1 MSCFVQVRGQRLI
14 VGRHRSMD
22 NYSPALFED
31 FPQKK
36 GLNVGYKLIRFSLM
50 LLLVGTVSVSSFA
63 QNRRS
68 VPQASKLFNAL
79 PPSDAVAI
87 VKLRQVLNDAM
98 PKLLASN
105 PDKLAQANAQI
116 EQFKTRTG
124 LDPRSFEE
132 MVFGIR
138 YSYPSEGVTKLTTV
152 AIANGTFSSGAM
164 VAAGRIATN
173 GKYREEQYR
182 GKTIYIFNLDQQI
195 KLLGVLDIRLG
206 ELAVAPLDQNTLAL
220 GDPQSV
226 RETLDQKR
234 GAAARANAEL
244 IALANKNPTAIVGF
258 GGNISE
264 QLRTNL
270 SITNDAIARD
280 LTAVRQVYGSVGL
293 TERDVVIALAARTVD
308 EPSARN
314 LGNTIEALKQFGALL
329 VNRLPAAKAA
339 LARSALN
346 SLTITNQG
354 NELQIK
360 TSVAQTEIAP
370 IMGGD

>member
-1 MSCFVQVRGQRLI
+1 M
-14 VGRHRSMD
+14 
-22 NYSPALFED
+22 
-31 FPQKK
+31 
-36 GLNVGYKLIRFSLM
+36 NVGHKLIRFSLI
-50 LLLVGTVSVSSFA
+50 LLLVATVSAGSFA

-68 VPQASKLFNAL
+68 EPQASKLFNAL
-79 PPSDAVAI
+79 PASDAVAI

-98 PKLLASN
+98 PKLLSTN
-105 PDKLAQANAQI
+105 PEKLAQANAQI

-132 MVFGIR
+132 MVFGVR
-138 YSYPSEGVTKLTTV
+138 YSYPSEGVTKLSTV

-195 KLLGVLDIRLG
+195 KLLGVLDIKVA
-206 ELAVAPLDQNTLAL
+206 ELAVAPLDANTLAL
-220 GDPQSV
+220 GDLQIV

-234 GAAARANAEL
+234 GAARANAEL
-244 IALANKNPTAIVGF
+244 IALANKNPNAIVGF

-264 QLRTNL
+264 QLRANL

-293 TERDVVIALAARTVD
+293 TEKDVVIALAARTVD

-314 LGNTIEALKQFGALL
+314 LGNTVEALKQFGALL

-354 NELQIK
+354 NELQIQ
-360 TSVAQTEIAP
+360 TSVAQTELAP
-370 IMGGD
+370 IMGGE

>member
-1 MSCFVQVRGQRLI
+1 M
-14 VGRHRSMD
+14 
-22 NYSPALFED
+22 
-31 FPQKK
+31 
-36 GLNVGYKLIRFSLM
+36 NVGHKLIRFSLM
-50 LLLVGTVSVSSFA
+50 LLLVGTVSAGSIP

-68 VPQASKLFNAL
+68 APQASKIFNAL
-79 PPSDAVAI
+79 PASDAVAI

-98 PKLLASN
+98 PKLLSTN
-105 PDKLAQANAQI
+105 PEKLAQANAQI

-132 MVFGIR
+132 MVFGVR
-138 YSYPSEGVTKLTTV
+138 YSYPSEGVTKLSTV

-195 KLLGVLDIRLG
+195 KLLGVLDIKVA
-206 ELAVAPLDQNTLAL
+206 ELAVAPLDANTLAL
-220 GDPQSV
+220 GDLQIV

-234 GAAARANAEL
+234 GAARANAEL
-244 IALANKNPTAIVGF
+244 IALANKNPNAIVGF

-264 QLRTNL
+264 QLRANL

-293 TERDVVIALAARTVD
+293 TEKDVVIALAARTVD

-314 LGNTIEALKQFGALL
+314 LGNTVEALKQFGALL

-354 NELQIK
+354 NELQIQ
-360 TSVAQTEIAP
+360 TSVAQTELAP
-370 IMGGD
+370 IMGGE

>member
-1 MSCFVQVRGQRLI
+1 
-14 VGRHRSMD
+14 
-22 NYSPALFED
+22 
-31 FPQKK
+31 
-36 GLNVGYKLIRFSLM
+36 
-50 LLLVGTVSVSSFA
+50 
-63 QNRRS
+63 
-68 VPQASKLFNAL
+68 
-79 PPSDAVAI
+79 
-87 VKLRQVLNDAM
+87 
-98 PKLLASN
+98 
-105 PDKLAQANAQI
+105 
-116 EQFKTRTG
+116 
-124 LDPRSFEE
+124 
-132 MVFGIR
+132 MVFGVH
-138 YSYPSEGVTKLTTV
+138 YSYPSEGVTKLSTV

-195 KLLGVLDIRLG
+195 KLLGVLDIKVG
-206 ELAVAPLDQNTLAL
+206 ELAVAPLDANTLAL
-220 GDPQSV
+220 GDLQIV

-234 GAAARANAEL
+234 GAARANAEL
-244 IALANKNPTAIVGF
+244 IALANKNPNAIVGF

-264 QLRTNL
+264 QLRANL

-293 TERDVVIALAARTVD
+293 TEKDVVIALAARTVD

-354 NELQIK
+354 NELQIQ

-370 IMGGD
+370 IMGDE

>member
-1 MSCFVQVRGQRLI
+1 M
-14 VGRHRSMD
+14 
-22 NYSPALFED
+22 
-31 FPQKK
+31 
-36 GLNVGYKLIRFSLM
+36 NVGHKLIRFSLM
-50 LLLVGTVSVSSFA
+50 LLLVGTVSAGSIP

-68 VPQASKLFNAL
+68 APQASKLFNAL
-79 PPSDAVAI
+79 PASDAVAI

-98 PKLLASN
+98 PKLLSTN
-105 PDKLAQANAQI
+105 PEKLAQANAQI

-132 MVFGIR
+132 MVFGVR
-138 YSYPSEGVTKLTTV
+138 YSYPSEGVTKLSTV

-195 KLLGVLDIRLG
+195 KLLGVLDIKVG
-206 ELAVAPLDQNTLAL
+206 ELAVAPLDANTLAL
-220 GDPQSV
+220 GDLQIV

-234 GAAARANAEL
+234 GAARANAEL
-244 IALANKNPTAIVGF
+244 IALANKNPNAIVGF

-264 QLRTNL
+264 QLRANL

-293 TERDVVIALAARTVD
+293 TEKDVVIALAARTVD

-314 LGNTIEALKQFGALL
+314 LGNTVEALKQFGALL

-354 NELQIK
+354 NELQIQ
-360 TSVAQTEIAP
+360 TSVAQTELAP
-370 IMGGD
+370 IMGGE

>member
-1 MSCFVQVRGQRLI
+1 M
-14 VGRHRSMD
+14 
-22 NYSPALFED
+22 
-31 FPQKK
+31 
-36 GLNVGYKLIRFSLM
+36 NVGHKLIRFSLI
-50 LLLVGTVSVSSFA
+50 LLLVATVSAGSFA

-68 VPQASKLFNAL
+68 APQASKLFNAL
-79 PPSDAVAI
+79 PASDAVAI

-98 PKLLASN
+98 PKLLSTN
-105 PDKLAQANAQI
+105 PEKLAQANAQI

-132 MVFGIR
+132 MVFGVR
-138 YSYPSEGVTKLTTV
+138 YSYPSEGVTKLSTV

-195 KLLGVLDIRLG
+195 KLLGVLDIKVA
-206 ELAVAPLDQNTLAL
+206 ELAVAPLDANTLAL
-220 GDPQSV
+220 GDLQIV

-234 GAAARANAEL
+234 GAARANAEL
-244 IALANKNPTAIVGF
+244 IALANKNPNAIVGF

-264 QLRTNL
+264 QLRANL

-293 TERDVVIALAARTVD
+293 TEKDVVIALAARTVD

-314 LGNTIEALKQFGALL
+314 LGNTVEALKQFGALL

-354 NELQIK
+354 NELQIQ
-360 TSVAQTEIAP
+360 TSVAQTELAP
-370 IMGGD
+370 IMGGE

>member
-1 MSCFVQVRGQRLI
+1 
-14 VGRHRSMD
+14 VGH
-22 NYSPALFED
+22 
-31 FPQKK
+31 
-36 GLNVGYKLIRFSLM
+36 KLIRFSLM
-50 LLLVGTVSVSSFA
+50 LLLVGTVSAGSIP

-68 VPQASKLFNAL
+68 APQASKLFNAL
-79 PPSDAVAI
+79 PASDAVAI

-98 PKLLASN
+98 PKLLSTN
-105 PDKLAQANAQI
+105 PEKLAQANAQI

-132 MVFGIR
+132 MVFGVR
-138 YSYPSEGVTKLTTV
+138 YSYPSEGVTKLSTV

-195 KLLGVLDIRLG
+195 KLLGVLDIKVG
-206 ELAVAPLDQNTLAL
+206 ELAVAPLDANTLAL
-220 GDPQSV
+220 GDLQIV
-226 RETLDQKR
+226 RETLDQKQ
-234 GAAARANAEL
+234 GAARANAEL
-244 IALANKNPTAIVGF
+244 IALANKNPNAIVGF

-264 QLRTNL
+264 QLRANL

-293 TERDVVIALAARTVD
+293 TEKDVVIALAARTVD

-314 LGNTIEALKQFGALL
+314 LGNTVEALKQFGALL

-354 NELQIK
+354 NELQIQ
-360 TSVAQTEIAP
+360 TSVAQTELAP
-370 IMGGD
+370 IMGGE

>member
-1 MSCFVQVRGQRLI
+1 
-14 VGRHRSMD
+14 
-22 NYSPALFED
+22 
-31 FPQKK
+31 
-36 GLNVGYKLIRFSLM
+36 
-50 LLLVGTVSVSSFA
+50 
-63 QNRRS
+63 
-68 VPQASKLFNAL
+68 
-79 PPSDAVAI
+79 
-87 VKLRQVLNDAM
+87 M
-98 PKLLASN
+98 PKLLSTN
-105 PDKLAQANAQI
+105 PEKLAQANAQI

-132 MVFGIR
+132 MVFGVR
-138 YSYPSEGVTKLTTV
+138 YSYPSEGVTKLSTV

-195 KLLGVLDIRLG
+195 KLLGVLDIKVA
-206 ELAVAPLDQNTLAL
+206 ELAVAPLDANTLAL
-220 GDPQSV
+220 GDLQIV

-234 GAAARANAEL
+234 GAARANAEL
-244 IALANKNPTAIVGF
+244 IALANKNPNAIVGF

-264 QLRTNL
+264 QLRANL

-293 TERDVVIALAARTVD
+293 TEKDVVIALAARTVD

-314 LGNTIEALKQFGALL
+314 LGNTVEALKQFGALL

-354 NELQIK
+354 NELQIQ
-360 TSVAQTEIAP
+360 TSVAQTELAP
-370 IMGGD
+370 IMGGE

>member
-1 MSCFVQVRGQRLI
+1 M
-14 VGRHRSMD
+14 
-22 NYSPALFED
+22 
-31 FPQKK
+31 
-36 GLNVGYKLIRFSLM
+36 NVGHKLIRFSLM
-50 LLLVGTVSVSSFA
+50 LLLVGTVSAGSFA

-68 VPQASKLFNAL
+68 APQASKLFNAL
-79 PPSDAVAI
+79 PASDAVAI

-98 PKLLASN
+98 PKLLSTN
-105 PDKLAQANAQI
+105 PEKLAQANAQI

-132 MVFGIR
+132 MVFGVH
-138 YSYPSEGVTKLTTV
+138 YSYPSEGVTKLSTV

-195 KLLGVLDIRLG
+195 KLLGVLDIKVG
-206 ELAVAPLDQNTLAL
+206 ELAVVPLDANTLAL
-220 GDPQSV
+220 GDLQIV

-234 GAAARANAEL
+234 GAARANAEL
-244 IALANKNPTAIVGF
+244 IALANKNPNAIVGF

-264 QLRTNL
+264 QLRANL

-293 TERDVVIALAARTVD
+293 TEKDVVIALAARTVD

-354 NELQIK
+354 NELQIQ

-370 IMGGD
+370 IMGDE

>member
-1 MSCFVQVRGQRLI
+1 MA
-14 VGRHRSMD
+14 D
-22 NYSPALFED
+22 YSPALLD
-31 FPQKK
+31 VSLIKK
-36 GLNVGYKLIRFSLM
+36 GMNVGYRLIRFSLM
-50 LLLVGTVSVSSFA
+50 LLLVGTLSASSFA

-68 VPQASKLFNAL
+68 APPQASKLFNVL

-98 PKLLASN
+98 PKLLSTN

-132 MVFGIR
+132 MVFGVR
-138 YSYPSEGVTKLTTV
+138 YSYPSEGVTKLTSV

-173 GKYREEQYR
+173 GKYREEQHR

-195 KLLGVLDIRLG
+195 KLLGVLDIKVG
-206 ELAVAPLDQNTLAL
+206 ELAVAPLDANTLAL
-220 GDPQSV
+220 GDLQIV

-244 IALANKNPTAIVGF
+244 IALANRNPTAIVGF

-264 QLRTNL
+264 QLRANL

-280 LTAVRQVYGSVGL
+280 LTAVRQVYGSVGF
-293 TERDVVIALAARTVD
+293 TEKDVVIALAARTVD

-354 NELQIK
+354 NELQIT

>member
-1 MSCFVQVRGQRLI
+1 
-14 VGRHRSMD
+14 
-22 NYSPALFED
+22 
-31 FPQKK
+31 
-36 GLNVGYKLIRFSLM
+36 M
-50 LLLVGTVSVSSFA
+50 LLLVGTVSASSFA
-63 QNRRS
+63 QTRRS
-68 VPQASKLFNAL
+68 APQASRLFNAL

-87 VKLRQVLNDAM
+87 VKLRQALNDAM
-98 PKLLASN
+98 PKLLSSN
-105 PDKLAQANAQI
+105 PEKLAQINAQI

-138 YSYPSEGVTKLTTV
+138 YSYPSEGVTKLSTV
-152 AIANGTFSSGAM
+152 GIANGTFSSGAM
-164 VAAGRIATN
+164 VAAGRIAAN

-195 KLLGVLDIRLG
+195 RLLGVLDIRIS
-206 ELAVAPLDQNTLAL
+206 ELAVAPLDANTLAV
-220 GDPQSV
+220 GDLQSV
-226 RETLDQKR
+226 RETLDSKR
-234 GAAARANAEL
+234 GAARANAEL
-244 IALANKNPTAIVGF
+244 IALANKNPTAILGF

-264 QLRTNL
+264 QLRANL

-280 LTAVRQVYGSVGL
+280 LTAVRQVYGSVAL
-293 TERDVVIALAARTVD
+293 TEKDVEIALAARTVD

-354 NELQIK
+354 NELQIR
-360 TSVAQTEIAP
+360 TSIAQTDIAP

>member
-1 MSCFVQVRGQRLI
+1 M
-14 VGRHRSMD
+14 
-22 NYSPALFED
+22 
-31 FPQKK
+31 
-36 GLNVGYKLIRFSLM
+36 NVGHKLIRFSLM
-50 LLLVGTVSVSSFA
+50 LLLVGTVSTGSFA

-68 VPQASKLFNAL
+68 APQASKLFNAL
-79 PPSDAVAI
+79 PASDAVAI

-98 PKLLASN
+98 PKLLSTN
-105 PDKLAQANAQI
+105 PEKLAQANAQI

-132 MVFGIR
+132 MVFGVR
-138 YSYPSEGVTKLTTV
+138 YSYPSEGVTKLSMV

-195 KLLGVLDIRLG
+195 KLLGVLDIKVA
-206 ELAVAPLDQNTLAL
+206 ELAVAPLDANTLAL
-220 GDPQSV
+220 GDLQIV

-234 GAAARANAEL
+234 GAARANAEL
-244 IALANKNPTAIVGF
+244 IALANKNPNAIVGF

-264 QLRTNL
+264 QLRANL

-293 TERDVVIALAARTVD
+293 TEKDVVIALAARTVD

-314 LGNTIEALKQFGALL
+314 LGNTVEALKQFGALL

-354 NELQIK
+354 NELQIQ
-360 TSVAQTEIAP
+360 TSVAQTELAP
-370 IMGGD
+370 IMGGE

>member
-1 MSCFVQVRGQRLI
+1 M
-14 VGRHRSMD
+14 
-22 NYSPALFED
+22 
-31 FPQKK
+31 
-36 GLNVGYKLIRFSLM
+36 NVGHKLIRFSLM
-50 LLLVGTVSVSSFA
+50 LLLVGTVSAGSIA

-68 VPQASKLFNAL
+68 APQASKLFNAL
-79 PPSDAVAI
+79 PASDAVAI

-98 PKLLASN
+98 PKLLSTN
-105 PDKLAQANAQI
+105 PEKLAQANAQI

-132 MVFGIR
+132 MVFGVR
-138 YSYPSEGVTKLTTV
+138 YSYPSEGVTKLSTV

-195 KLLGVLDIRLG
+195 KLLGVLDIKVG
-206 ELAVAPLDQNTLAL
+206 ELAVAPLDANTLAL
-220 GDPQSV
+220 GDLQIV
-226 RETLDQKR
+226 RETLDQKQ
-234 GAAARANAEL
+234 GAARANAEL
-244 IALANKNPTAIVGF
+244 IALANKNPNAIVGF

-264 QLRTNL
+264 QLRANL

-293 TERDVVIALAARTVD
+293 TEKDVVIALAARTVD

-314 LGNTIEALKQFGALL
+314 LGNTVEALKQFGALL

-354 NELQIK
+354 NELQIQ
-360 TSVAQTEIAP
+360 TSVAQTELAP
-370 IMGGD
+370 IMGGE

>member
-1 MSCFVQVRGQRLI
+1 M
-14 VGRHRSMD
+14 
-22 NYSPALFED
+22 
-31 FPQKK
+31 
-36 GLNVGYKLIRFSLM
+36 NVGHKLIRFSLM
-50 LLLVGTVSVSSFA
+50 LLLVGTVSAGSFA
-63 QNRRS
+63 QNHRS
-68 VPQASKLFNAL
+68 APQASKLFNAL
-79 PPSDAVAI
+79 PASDAVAI

-98 PKLLASN
+98 PKLLSTN
-105 PDKLAQANAQI
+105 PEKLAQANAQI

-132 MVFGIR
+132 MVFGVH
-138 YSYPSEGVTKLTTV
+138 YSYPSEGVTKLSTV

-195 KLLGVLDIRLG
+195 KLLGVLDIKVG
-206 ELAVAPLDQNTLAL
+206 ELAVAPLDANTLAL
-220 GDPQSV
+220 GDLQIV

-234 GAAARANAEL
+234 GAARANAEL
-244 IALANKNPTAIVGF
+244 IALANKNPNAIVGF

-264 QLRTNL
+264 QLRANL

-293 TERDVVIALAARTVD
+293 TEKDVVIALAARTVD

-354 NELQIK
+354 NELQIQ

-370 IMGGD
+370 IMGGE